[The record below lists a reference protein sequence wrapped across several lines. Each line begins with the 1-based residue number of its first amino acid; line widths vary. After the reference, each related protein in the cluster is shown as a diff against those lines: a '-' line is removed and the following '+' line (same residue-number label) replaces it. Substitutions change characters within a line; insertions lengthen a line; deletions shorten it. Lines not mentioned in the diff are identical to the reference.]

1 MSCQI
6 EVLANAKNAEQI
18 ALNLRKL
25 PKTLYETYDRII
37 NSIGAD
43 DTKRARR
50 SLTWLANSPRQM
62 SSDELIEGKQINE
75 EDE

>member
-6 EVLANAKNAEQI
+6 EVLANARNEAQI
-18 ALNLRKL
+18 ALSLKKL

-37 NSIGAD
+37 DNISVD

-62 SSDELIEGKQINE
+62 SSDELIEGRQNE
-75 EDE
+75 TRN